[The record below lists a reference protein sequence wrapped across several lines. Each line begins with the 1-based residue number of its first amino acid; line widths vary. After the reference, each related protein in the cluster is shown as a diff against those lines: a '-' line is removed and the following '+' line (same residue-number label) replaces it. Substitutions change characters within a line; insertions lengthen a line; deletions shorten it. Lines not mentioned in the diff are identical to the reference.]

1 MVTIKEKNF
10 GGKLMKNKN
19 ELLDKQNKNV
29 TFEEM
34 EKVEEFGA
42 AQDYITGASIGIGI
56 VAAIVALT

>member
-1 MVTIKEKNF
+1 
-10 GGKLMKNKN
+10 MKNKN

-42 AQDYITGASIGIGI
+42 AQDEQVLELELLQPS
-56 VAAIVALT
+56 LH